1 MLGGLCLEVLFVFEV
16 LHGFFFWQ
24 RNNKNSET
32 PCSDHSP
39 VFKLGVVLPWP
50 VQIPVFKWT
59 FCAWFYLGSSAL
71 PNEHRRAQP
80 RAWDTTRSCCP
91 SSKMIPINPGHQIPP
106 PRLNEVPFLSHR
118 GESRPCPGEGQ
129 IYSSVLD

>member
-16 LHGFFFWQ
+16 LHGFFWQ

-50 VQIPVFKWT
+50 IQIPVFSGHSVP
-59 FCAWFYLGSSAL
+59 GSIWGAL
-71 PNEHRRAQP
+71 PFLMNTEELSPEPGTPPGAAALPRR
-80 RAWDTTRSCCP
+80 
-91 SSKMIPINPGHQIPP
+91 
-106 PRLNEVPFLSHR
+106 
-118 GESRPCPGEGQ
+118 
-129 IYSSVLD
+129 